1 MKRKQ
6 STIVLKFLIL
16 IFFGVSFYGCAA
28 KKLIV
33 MNADTLLEHQ
43 IEKKIPL
50 TTAEKSQLSKDI
62 DVFLNTH
69 KKTAAELITLS
80 KSLEL
85 DKDQVEANYEKLNTI
100 YRKVALDFSKI
111 LSHSLASLNPKQQ
124 NEFIENMKKEDQKAA
139 KVPLDEILEK
149 TLDRFEWIFG
159 TISEEQKSILIADK
173 GEVARRHQAHL
184 KRREAFHQRLRDIFQ
199 QNATNNERE
208 KVFNESFTDLLD
220 QYPDADKNKQTL
232 TQLVKSLGAE
242 QKKHFQEKLQ
252 DLRELLSFY
261 IETDF

>member
-1 MKRKQ
+1 MKQNQ
-6 STIVLKFLIL
+6 SAIVLKCLIL
-16 IFFGVSFYGCAA
+16 LLIGPIFYGCAA

-50 TTAEKSQLSKDI
+50 TTVEKSQLSKDI

-85 DKDQVEANYEKLNTI
+85 DKDQVEANYEKLNNI

-111 LSHSLASLNPKQQ
+111 ISHSLSSLNSKQQ
-124 NEFIENMKKEDQKAA
+124 NEFFENLKKEDHKTA
-139 KVPLDEILEK
+139 KVPLDEIIEK

-159 TISEEQKSILIADK
+159 TISEEQKSILMGDK
-173 GEVARRHQAHL
+173 GEVVRRHQAHL
-184 KRREAFHQRLRDIFQ
+184 KRREAFHQRLHEIFQ
-199 QNATNNERE
+199 QNATSIDRE
-208 KVFNESFTDLLD
+208 KVFNDSFTDLLD
-220 QYPDADKNKQTL
+220 QYPDADKNKQILTL
-232 TQLVKSLGAE
+232 LVKSLGAE